1 MSILEQARA
10 DLTRARSEASK
21 AQQTFKAAVAK
32 LRDAELRV
40 QKLEITQIEWEAEQ
54 AALQQRRA
62 RAANR

>member
-1 MSILEQARA
+1 MSILEQARR
-10 DLTRARSEASK
+10 DLARARSEASK

-62 RAANR
+62 RAASR